1 MTFAEL
7 VQKVRDYTE
16 VDSTVLTDSI
26 IGSMIRDAELR
37 IFREVDADYTREY
50 ATANLNTGSP
60 YLDLPNAPGTSGGS
74 TTRRSIIVRSFLVY
88 DNTSTTNSTAKDFLD
103 KRDSTFIFEY
113 NSTSAT
119 GLPKYY
125 ANWKETT
132 LIMAPAPDKQYL
144 VQLSYIYTPDALT
157 STNTTTYLSLNVPDL
172 LFYAVMQ
179 QAYEFLKGPMDMYK
193 IYSDKYNVAIQ
204 SFALEQM
211 GRRRRDEYMDGVPR
225 VKIPS
230 PSPNN

>member
-1 MTFAEL
+1 MTCAEL
-7 VQKVRDYTE
+7 LQKVRDYTE

-26 IGSMIRDAELR
+26 IQGMVRDAELR

-50 ATANLNTGSP
+50 ATANVNINSP
-60 YLDLPNAPGTSGGS
+60 YLDLPSSPA
-74 TTRRSIIVRSFLVY
+74 TTATRTSIIVRSILVY
-88 DNTSTTNSTAKDFLD
+88 DSTQSPTTKEYLD
-103 KRDSTFIFEY
+103 KRDTSFIFEY
-113 NSTSAT
+113 NSTGAT
-119 GLPKYY
+119 GVPKYY

-132 LIMAPAPDKQYL
+132 LIMAPTPNAQYK
-144 VQLSYIYTPDALT
+144 VQLSYIYSPDELSA
-157 STNTTTYLSLNVPDL
+157 TNTQTYLSKNAPDL
-172 LFYAVMQ
+172 LFNAVMVN
-179 QAYEFLKGPMDMYK
+179 AYEFLKGPMDMYK
-193 IYSDKYNVAIQ
+193 VYSDKYNISIQ

>member
-1 MTFAEL
+1 MTYAEL
-7 VQKVRDYTE
+7 LQKVRDYTE
-16 VDSTVLTDSI
+16 VDSAVLTDTI
-26 IGSMIRDAELR
+26 VQGMIRDAELR

-50 ATANLNTGSP
+50 ATANLNINSP
-60 YLDLPNAPGTSGGS
+60 YLDLPSAATTTS
-74 TTRRSIIVRSFLVY
+74 TRTSIIVRSMLVF
-88 DNTSTTNSTAKDFLD
+88 DSTQTPTTKEYLD
-103 KRDSTFIFEY
+103 KRDTSFIFEY
-113 NSTSAT
+113 NSTGET
-119 GLPKYY
+119 GVPKFY

-132 LIMAPAPDKQYL
+132 IIMAPAPDAQYK
-144 VQLSYIYTPDALT
+144 VQLSYIYSPEAL
-157 STNTTTYLSLNVPDL
+157 SATNTTTYLSDNVSDL
-172 LFYAVMQ
+172 LFYATMV

-225 VKIPS
+225 IKVPS

>member
-7 VQKVRDYTE
+7 LQKVRDYTE
-16 VDSTVLTDSI
+16 VGSSVLTDSI
-26 IGSMIRDAELR
+26 IQSMIRDAELR

-50 ATANLNTGSP
+50 ATANLNINSP
-60 YLDLPNAPGTSGGS
+60 YLILPSSPATTS
-74 TTRRSIIVRSFLVY
+74 TRTSIIVRSIYVL
-88 DNTSTTNSTAKDFLD
+88 DTTQSPSEKKYLD
-103 KRDSTFIFEY
+103 KRDTSFIFEF
-113 NSTSAT
+113 NSTGAT
-119 GLPKYY
+119 GVPKYY

-132 LIMAPAPDKQYL
+132 LIMAPTPNAQYE
-144 VQLSYIYTPDALT
+144 VQLSYIYSPDAL
-157 STNTTTYLSLNVPDL
+157 SATNTETYVSKNAPDL
-172 LFYAVMQ
+172 LFNAVMV

-193 IYSDKYNVAIQ
+193 IYSDKYNVSIQ

-211 GRRRRDEYMDGVPR
+211 GRRRRDEYTDGVPR

>member
-7 VQKVRDYTE
+7 LQKVRDYTE
-16 VDSTVLTDSI
+16 VDSNVLTDSI
-26 IGSMIRDAELR
+26 LDSMIRDAELR
-37 IFREVDADYTREY
+37 IFREVDADYAREY
-50 ATANLNTGSP
+50 ATANLNINSP
-60 YLDLPNAPGTSGGS
+60 YLQLPNATSTSGLTS
-74 TTRRSIIVRSFLVY
+74 TRRAIIVRSFLVY
-88 DNTSTTNSTAKDFLD
+88 DSTQSPTTKEYLD
-103 KRDSTFIFEY
+103 KRDTSFIFEY
-113 NSTSAT
+113 NSTGAT
-119 GLPKYY
+119 GVPKYY

-132 LIMAPAPDKQYL
+132 LIMAPTPNAQYQ
-144 VQLSYIYTPDALT
+144 VQLSYIYTHDHLSA
-157 STNTTTYLSLNVPDL
+157 TNTTTYLSDNVPDL
-172 LFYAVMQ
+172 LFYATMM

-193 IYSDKYNVAIQ
+193 VYSDKYNVAIQ

>member
-7 VQKVRDYTE
+7 LQKVRDYTE
-16 VDSTVLTDSI
+16 VDSNVLTDSI
-26 IGSMIRDAELR
+26 LDSMIRDAELR
-37 IFREVDADYTREY
+37 IFREVDADYAREY
-50 ATANLNTGSP
+50 ATANLNINSP
-60 YLDLPNAPGTSGGS
+60 YLQLPNATSTSGLTS
-74 TTRRSIIVRSFLVY
+74 TRRAIIVRSFLVY
-88 DNTSTTNSTAKDFLD
+88 DSTQSPTTKEYLD
-103 KRDSTFIFEY
+103 KRDTSFIFEY
-113 NSTSAT
+113 NSTGAT
-119 GLPKYY
+119 GVPKYY

-132 LIMAPAPDKQYL
+132 LIMAPTPNAQYQ
-144 VQLSYIYTPDALT
+144 VQLSYIYTPDHLSA
-157 STNTTTYLSLNVPDL
+157 TNMTTYLSDNVPDL
-172 LFYAVMQ
+172 LFYATMM

-193 IYSDKYNVAIQ
+193 VYSDKYNVAIQ

>member
-7 VQKVRDYTE
+7 LQKVRDYTE
-16 VDSTVLTDSI
+16 VDSNVLTDSI
-26 IGSMIRDAELR
+26 LDSMIRDAELR
-37 IFREVDADYTREY
+37 IFREVDADYAREY
-50 ATANLNTGSP
+50 ATANVNINSP
-60 YLDLPNAPGTSGGS
+60 YLLLPNATSSSGLTS
-74 TTRRSIIVRSFLVY
+74 TRRAVIVRSFLVF
-88 DNTSTTNSTAKDFLD
+88 NTNQSPTNKEYLD
-103 KRDSTFIFEY
+103 KRDTSFIFEY
-113 NSTSAT
+113 NSTGAT
-119 GLPKYY
+119 GVPKYY

-132 LIMAPAPDKQYL
+132 LIMAPTPDVQYQ
-144 VQLSYIYTPDALT
+144 VQLSYIYTPDHLSA
-157 STNTTTYLSLNVPDL
+157 TNTTTYLSDNVPDL
-172 LFYAVMQ
+172 LFYATMM

-193 IYSDKYNVAIQ
+193 VYSDKYTVAIQ

>member
-7 VQKVRDYTE
+7 LQKVRDYTE
-16 VDSTVLTDSI
+16 VDSNVLTDSI
-26 IGSMIRDAELR
+26 LDSMIRDAELR
-37 IFREVDADYTREY
+37 IFREVDADYAREY
-50 ATANLNTGSP
+50 ATANVNINSP
-60 YLDLPNAPGTSGGS
+60 YLLLPNATSSSGLTS
-74 TTRRSIIVRSFLVY
+74 TRRAVIVRSFLVF
-88 DNTSTTNSTAKDFLD
+88 NTNQSPTNKEYLD
-103 KRDSTFIFEY
+103 KRDTSFIFEY
-113 NSTSAT
+113 NSTGAT
-119 GLPKYY
+119 GVPKYY

-132 LIMAPAPDKQYL
+132 LIMAPTPDVQYQ
-144 VQLSYIYTPDALT
+144 VQLSYIYTPDHLSA
-157 STNTTTYLSLNVPDL
+157 TNTTTYLSDNVPDL
-172 LFYAVMQ
+172 LFYATMM

-193 IYSDKYNVAIQ
+193 VYSDKYNVAIQ

>member
-7 VQKVRDYTE
+7 LQKVRDYTE
-16 VDSTVLTDSI
+16 VGSSVLTDSI
-26 IGSMIRDAELR
+26 LQSMIRDAELR

-50 ATANLNTGSP
+50 ATANLNINSP
-60 YLDLPNAPGTSGGS
+60 YLILPSSPA
-74 TTRRSIIVRSFLVY
+74 TTASRTSIIVRSIYVL
-88 DNTSTTNSTAKDFLD
+88 DTTQSPSEKKYLD
-103 KRDSTFIFEY
+103 KRDTSFIFEF
-113 NSTSAT
+113 NSTQAT
-119 GLPKYY
+119 GVPKYY

-132 LIMAPAPDKQYL
+132 LIMAPTPDAQYE
-144 VQLSYIYTPDALT
+144 VQLSYIYSPDELS
-157 STNTTTYLSLNVPDL
+157 STNTETYVSKNAPDL
-172 LFYAVMQ
+172 LFNAVMV

-193 IYSDKYNVAIQ
+193 IYSDKYNVSIQ

-211 GRRRRDEYMDGVPR
+211 GRRRRDEYTDGVPR